1 MTGTFQKNAFPL
13 PSGPKF
19 TFQSETSNEEG
30 EDMRSSQAGSS
41 TNVTEENNRKR
52 PGINHKP

>member
-19 TFQSETSNEEG
+19 KFQSETSNEEG
-30 EDMRSSQAGSS
+30 EDVGSSQAGSS
-41 TNVTEENNRKR
+41 MNVIE
-52 PGINHKP
+52 